1 MPETETRTAE
11 WLTAARTELGL
22 EDAAEGQ
29 QALDAAAELDALVRT
44 NVDGAVAAQTVFLLG
59 LAAGRS
65 AEPAVAAHDFTE
77 KLSALARSYD
87 ADTDRAVAPNDQAQR
102 A

>member
-1 MPETETRTAE
+1 MPDTRTDE

-22 EDAAEGQ
+22 EDAAEGAQ
-29 QALDAAAELDALVRT
+29 GLDAAAELDALVRD
-44 NVDGAVAAQTVFLLG
+44 NVDGSVAASTVFLLG

-65 AEPAVAAHDFTE
+65 ADPAVAAHDFTE
-77 KLSALARSYD
+77 KLSALARSFD
-87 ADTDRAVAPNDQAQR
+87 ADTDRAEAPNDQARR

>member
-1 MPETETRTAE
+1 MPETRTTE

-22 EDAAEGQ
+22 EEAAEGRHGL
-29 QALDAAAELDALVRT
+29 AAAAELDALVREH
-44 NVDGAVAAQTVFLLG
+44 VDGSVAPSTVFLLG

-77 KLSALARSYD
+77 KLAALARSYD
-87 ADTDRAVAPNDQAQR
+87 ADTDRAEAPNDQAQR